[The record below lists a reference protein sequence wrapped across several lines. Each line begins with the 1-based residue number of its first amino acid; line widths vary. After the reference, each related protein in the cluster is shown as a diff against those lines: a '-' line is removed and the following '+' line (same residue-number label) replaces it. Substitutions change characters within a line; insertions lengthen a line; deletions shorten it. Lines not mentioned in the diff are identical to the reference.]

1 MKYFCL
7 VCIVLA
13 LAVSCLPGKDDSLS
27 FLDVIPKE
35 ASVIIKINK
44 LSSFKSELKNN
55 DLVNTWMQSKSAE
68 GFLNKVSA
76 LRYIESDSAGVLAF
90 FPSEVD
96 TLNYIFITPEQS
108 LQALVIKIL
117 DSIPESVSYQGRDFN
132 KYSSEG
138 SVFYSTLFRHFV
150 FIGNSY
156 ELIHTALKE
165 LPNDSPDE
173 LLASLFA
180 TSIPEKSGTVFL
192 QTKKSES
199 FIATVLNK
207 ESQINLSDFAEWMS
221 LDLASQQDIIQ
232 LNGVSLVRDTT
243 QHFVSLFADTSPV
256 PSSIPSIA
264 PGDADAILSY
274 SFSDERIF
282 ARNQEQY
289 YPSSMPGDSIFHTV
303 EEVGVIFSA
312 NKKAIVLN
320 TFGAS
325 GISQFLDD
333 ATQASYEY
341 QGKEIGKVGYNT
353 FLEQAFPSLI
363 KGFKA
368 NYYVLLENAFVF
380 SEEKDLMET
389 LIRNLNSGTTFDKSS
404 TYVTA
409 KSNLAEESTLLYIA
423 NSKGFKDVLE
433 LHLSKDLYDEYQNA
447 NYSDYVLA
455 FQMVADQNFYHINA
469 FVKKKSA
476 EQKRNSITPLFT
488 LELDADIAGVPQFVI
503 NHRTKKKE
511 IVIQDVD
518 NNLYLISTAGKVLW
532 KKQLEGRV
540 QFPVQQID
548 LYKNGRLQLAFTT
561 SNQFLVLDRNGKE
574 VLPFNK
580 SYPGANLN
588 PLAVFDYEG
597 TRNYRFIV
605 TQGSSVF
612 MYNGKG
618 KTVEGFK
625 YTKAESPILG
635 IPKHFRIGS
644 KDYLVFKLENG
655 TLEILNRVGKTRI
668 PVKEPIEFS
677 DNEVFLNNNKFI
689 VTDKT
694 GTLFAID
701 TKGKIAK
708 TRFNL
713 NEDHGMDATIK
724 TLSLMNDNELTIKG
738 NKAILDLGVYT
749 RPRIF
754 YIYDKIYVS
763 VTDIQ
768 TQRAYLFD
776 SNAIAIPNFPVFANS
791 PIDLTDMD
799 NDRSLEIVANFEDN
813 SIIVYRLN

>member
-7 VCIVLA
+7 VCMVLA
-13 LAVSCLPGKDDSLS
+13 LVVSCQPGKDASLS

-35 ASVIIKINK
+35 ASIIIKINK

-55 DLVNTWMQSKSAE
+55 DFVSTWMQGKSAK

-76 LRYIESDSAGVLAF
+76 LRHIESDSAGVLAF
-90 FPSEVD
+90 LASEED
-96 TLNYIFITPEQS
+96 TLNFIFITPEQS
-108 LQALVIKIL
+108 LQTLAKQMS
-117 DSIPESVSYQGRDFN
+117 DSIPETLSHEGRDFK
-132 KYSSEG
+132 KYHIDG
-138 SVFYSTLFRHFV
+138 SIFYSTPMYQYI
-150 FIGNSY
+150 FIGDSY
-156 ELIHTALKE
+156 KSMHAVLTE
-165 LPNDSPDE
+165 LPNKQPNEILRS
-173 LLASLFA
+173 LLA
-180 TSIPEKSGTVFL
+180 TSTPDKSGTLFID
-192 QTKKSES
+192 TKKSYVFARDILKGDS
-199 FIATVLNK
+199 LL
-207 ESQINLSDFAEWMS
+207 NLSDFAQWIS
-221 LDLASQQDIIQ
+221 LDLSSQQDIIQ
-232 LNGVSLVRDTT
+232 LNGVSMARDTT
-243 QHFVSLFADTSPV
+243 QHFISLFANTSPV
-256 PSSIPSIA
+256 PSSTPSIA

-274 SFSDERIF
+274 SFTDERIF
-282 ARNQEQY
+282 AENQEHY

-303 EEVGVIFSA
+303 EEVGIIFSG

-325 GISQFLDD
+325 GISEFLDNT
-333 ATQASYEY
+333 TQSSSEY
-341 QGKEIGKVGYNT
+341 QGKEIGKLGYTT
-353 FLEQAFPSLI
+353 FLEEGFPSLI
-363 KGFKA
+363 KNFKA
-368 NYYVLLENAFVF
+368 NYYVLLENSFVF

-389 LIRNLNSGTTFDKSS
+389 LIRNLNSGTTFNKSS

-423 NSKGFKDVLE
+423 NSKGFKDVLGF
-433 LHLSKDLYDEYQNA
+433 HLSKELYDEYLSA
-447 NYSDYVLA
+447 KYTDYVLS
-455 FQMVADQNFYHINA
+455 FQMVADQSFYHINA

-488 LELDADIAGVPQFVI
+488 LELDADIAGVPQFVT

-511 IVIQDVD
+511 IVVQDVD

-574 VLPFNK
+574 VQPFNK

-597 TRNYRFIV
+597 NKNYRFIV

-625 YTKAESPILG
+625 YTKAESPVLG

-655 TLEILNRVGKTRI
+655 ALEILNRVGKTRI
-668 PVKEPIEFS
+668 PVKDPIEFS
-677 DNEVFLNNNKFI
+677 ENEVFLNNSKFI

-724 TLSLMNDNELTIKG
+724 TLSLMNNNELTIKG

-749 RPRIF
+749 KPRIF

-799 NDRSLEIVANFEDN
+799 NDRSLEIVAKFEDN
-813 SIIVYRLN
+813 SLIVYSLN